1 MLANRKMLVS
11 YLASCF
17 CGHGRSVRQNELIS
31 LCGLLTWRLS
41 ISLAATNKMKNE
53 PLYIGML
60 YIMRTI
66 YENRHSTEAWYY
78 FHVSS
83 AAWELKGQK
92 LYVCCS
98 VVNSICIQKEEQP
111 RRYSKQKQLFLYT
124 NERRY
129 SNQEGVWF
137 AFVYKTVWWDYIVF
151 G

>member
-1 MLANRKMLVS
+1 MANRKMLVS

-17 CGHGRSVRQNELIS
+17 CDHGRSVRQNELIS

-83 AAWELKGQK
+83 AAWELKGRN
-92 LYVCCS
+92 YMC
-98 VVNSICIQKEEQP
+98 VV
-111 RRYSKQKQLFLYT
+111 QLLI
-124 NERRY
+124 
-129 SNQEGVWF
+129 
-137 AFVYKTVWWDYIVF
+137 AFVYKRKNNQEGIVSRNSFFCIQMKEGIVTKKVYDLHLYTRLF
-151 G
+151 GETI